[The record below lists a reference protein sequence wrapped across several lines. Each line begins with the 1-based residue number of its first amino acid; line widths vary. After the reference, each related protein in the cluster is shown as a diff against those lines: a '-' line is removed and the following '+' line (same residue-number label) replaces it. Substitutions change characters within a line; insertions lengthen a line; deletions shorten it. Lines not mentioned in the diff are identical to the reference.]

1 METTLRYI
9 VIIAIIYGIGK
20 GICQS
25 IRSQS
30 IDYSLWAIIVL
41 MGAVLWISRGF
52 LISSRI
58 YYFLMIDVWLVAIG
72 CFVLS
77 RKSQYGKY
85 LKSSAIVGLSVF
97 FAVFSYWNIKAQS
110 IVPATLITSLKGYST
125 NRIDE
130 ICFRYNG
137 TPFWRSYNLNY
148 YPNVKLIPEQ
158 CDVRLTIKP
167 ISTNIVKLESIT
179 LIPKAKKCNETDRE
193 SN

>member
-1 METTLRYI
+1 METTLRFI
-9 VIIAIIYGIGK
+9 VIIAIVYGIGK
-20 GICQS
+20 GIYQS
-25 IRSQS
+25 IRPRS

-41 MGAVLWISRGF
+41 MGTVLWISRGF

-58 YYFLMIDVWLVAIG
+58 YDFLMIAVWLVAIG

-85 LKSSAIVGLSVF
+85 LKSIAIVGLSVF

-137 TPFWRSYNLNY
+137 TPFWRSY
-148 YPNVKLIPEQ
+148 
-158 CDVRLTIKP
+158 
-167 ISTNIVKLESIT
+167 
-179 LIPKAKKCNETDRE
+179 
-193 SN
+193 